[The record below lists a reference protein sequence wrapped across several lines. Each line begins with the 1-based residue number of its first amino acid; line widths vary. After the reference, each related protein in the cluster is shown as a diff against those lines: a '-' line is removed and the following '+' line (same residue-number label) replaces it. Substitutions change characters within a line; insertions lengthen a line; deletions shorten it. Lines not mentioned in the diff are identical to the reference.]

1 MKFPTNSLKLKNS
14 LIMIAV
20 MVPLIVGFL
29 AYDLNRQTSSMRR
42 AITERGII
50 LALTGAEMTGKILSD
65 ALEKGQLTEDQ
76 LFDTNYQP
84 IPNTSPQKYHTA
96 YDAYTDEHLKH
107 IQDAYLKDEIIVYA
121 VALDQ
126 NGYIPTHN
134 TISKIGYGEN
144 SSRSKRIF
152 NDPVGL
158 AAVRN
163 QELYLFQEYRRDTGE
178 LIWDIS
184 SPIYVNGRHW
194 GGFRVGFSI
203 EDTYAQIASLR
214 NQIIAGGAVLIAAM
228 ILLIL
233 YISSLVADPVK
244 RLELV
249 ARRIAQGDLTG
260 VDVCELKMSRDEVG
274 SLTRTFCNMVGKL
287 RELAEKS
294 LNSAAVVAGYTRELQ
309 DSIRKAVDKSGQAAA
324 RMSGLAEAMKK
335 MEEGAGAV
343 VSASDKTM
351 TSLARAGAA
360 SDKFLEQMDTSSA
373 VMTRA
378 GESVKELESYVD
390 KVGEILLFISL
401 IADQAS
407 LLAQKAVTEAAAGN
421 NAGGDNFSA
430 LAGEIQNRARD
441 AAAATRGI
449 TSLFEKAR
457 KHAAQATV
465 TLEKDRQVVL
475 EGYNAAR
482 EASQFLSDI
491 IADLKE
497 LINTVTEVT
506 ACAQLVTE
514 GIAGVNTAAEEQ
526 TELVEGF
533 TEAARML
540 EQGIS
545 EMQEALTSL
554 KI

>member
-1 MKFPTNSLKLKNS
+1 VKFPTNSLKLKNS

-335 MEEGAGAV
+335 W
-343 VSASDKTM
+343 
-351 TSLARAGAA
+351 R
-360 SDKFLEQMDTSSA
+360 
-373 VMTRA
+373 
-378 GESVKELESYVD
+378 
-390 KVGEILLFISL
+390 KVPERL
-401 IADQAS
+401 
-407 LLAQKAVTEAAAGN
+407 
-421 NAGGDNFSA
+421 
-430 LAGEIQNRARD
+430 
-441 AAAATRGI
+441 
-449 TSLFEKAR
+449 
-457 KHAAQATV
+457 
-465 TLEKDRQVVL
+465 
-475 EGYNAAR
+475 
-482 EASQFLSDI
+482 
-491 IADLKE
+491 
-497 LINTVTEVT
+497 
-506 ACAQLVTE
+506 
-514 GIAGVNTAAEEQ
+514 
-526 TELVEGF
+526 
-533 TEAARML
+533 
-540 EQGIS
+540 
-545 EMQEALTSL
+545 
-554 KI
+554 

>member
-1 MKFPTNSLKLKNS
+1 
-14 LIMIAV
+14 
-20 MVPLIVGFL
+20 
-29 AYDLNRQTSSMRR
+29 MRLLSC
-42 AITERGII
+42 RG
-50 LALTGAEMTGKILSD
+50 S
-65 ALEKGQLTEDQ
+65 
-76 LFDTNYQP
+76 
-84 IPNTSPQKYHTA
+84 
-96 YDAYTDEHLKH
+96 
-107 IQDAYLKDEIIVYA
+107 
-121 VALDQ
+121 DQ

-407 LLAQKAVTEAAAGN
+407 YCPEGCYWAAAGN
-421 NAGGDNFSA
+421 NAG
-430 LAGEIQNRARD
+430 R
-441 AAAATRGI
+441 
-449 TSLFEKAR
+449 
-457 KHAAQATV
+457 
-465 TLEKDRQVVL
+465 
-475 EGYNAAR
+475 
-482 EASQFLSDI
+482 
-491 IADLKE
+491 
-497 LINTVTEVT
+497 
-506 ACAQLVTE
+506 
-514 GIAGVNTAAEEQ
+514 
-526 TELVEGF
+526 
-533 TEAARML
+533 
-540 EQGIS
+540 
-545 EMQEALTSL
+545 
-554 KI
+554 

>member
-1 MKFPTNSLKLKNS
+1 VKIAMNSLKLKNS

-29 AYDLNRQTSSMRR
+29 AYDLNRQTSSMRK

-96 YDAYTDEHLKH
+96 YDAYTDEHLTH

-121 VALDQ
+121 VALDR

-163 QELYLFQEYRRDTGE
+163 QELYIFQEYRRDSGE
-178 LIWDIS
+178 LIWDIA

-203 EDTYAQIASLR
+203 EDTYAQIAFIR
-214 NQIIAGGAVLIAAM
+214 NQIIAGGAVLIVAM

-244 RLELV
+244 RLELA
-249 ARRIAQGDLTG
+249 ARRVAQGDLTG
-260 VDVCELKMSRDEVG
+260 VDECGLKMSRDEVG
-274 SLTRTFCNMVGKL
+274 SLTRTFCNMVGNL

-294 LNSAAVVAGYTRELQ
+294 LNSAAAVAGYTRELQ
-309 DSIRKAVDKSGQAAA
+309 DSIRKVVDKSGQVAA

-343 VSASDKTM
+343 VSASDRTM
-351 TSLARAGAA
+351 TSLARAEAA
-360 SDKFLEQMDTSSA
+360 SGKFLEQMETSSA

-421 NAGGDNFSA
+421 NAGGNNFSA

-457 KHAAQATV
+457 LHAAQATV

-482 EASQFLSDI
+482 EASLFLSDI
-491 IADLKE
+491 ITDLKE
-497 LINTVTEVT
+497 LVKRVTEVT
-506 ACAQLVTE
+506 ACTQLVTE
-514 GIAGVNTAAEEQ
+514 GIDGVNAAAGEQ

-540 EQGIS
+540 EQGIG
-545 EMQEALTSL
+545 EIQEALTSL

>member
-1 MKFPTNSLKLKNS
+1 MKFVLNSLKLKNS

-29 AYDLNRQTSSMRR
+29 AFDLNRQTGTMRK

-50 LALTGAEMTGKILSD
+50 LALTGAEMTGKILTD
-65 ALEKGQLTEDQ
+65 ALDKGQLTEEQ
-76 LFDTNYQP
+76 LFDTNYRP
-84 IPNTSPQKYHTA
+84 IPNTTPQKYHTA

-107 IQDAYLKDEIIVYA
+107 IQDAYLKDKIIVYA

-134 TISKIGYGEN
+134 TLSKIGYGEN
-144 SSRSKRIF
+144 SIRSKRIF

-158 AAVRN
+158 AAVQN

-214 NQIIAGGAVLIAAM
+214 NQVAAGGTVLIAVM

-233 YISSLVADPVK
+233 YISGLVADPVK
-244 RLELV
+244 RLEQV

-260 VDVCELKMSRDEVG
+260 MDVCELKMSRDEVG
-274 SLTRTFCNMVGKL
+274 SLTRTFCTMVEKL

-294 LNSAAVVAGYTRELQ
+294 INSASVVASYTRELQ
-309 DSIRKAVDKSGQAAA
+309 DSIKKAVDKSSQAAA
-324 RMSGLAEAMKK
+324 RMSGLAAAMNK
-335 MEEGAGAV
+335 MEEGANAV
-343 VSASDKTM
+343 VGASDKTVA
-351 TSLARAGAA
+351 SLAAAEAA
-360 SDKFLEQMDTSSA
+360 STNFLEQMETSSA
-373 VMTRA
+373 VVIRA

-407 LLAQKAVTEAAAGN
+407 LLAQKAVEEAAGN
-421 NAGGDNFSA
+421 NVGGEKFSS

-449 TSLFEKAR
+449 TSLFEKVR

-482 EASQFLSDI
+482 EASQSLSDI
-491 IADLKE
+491 ITDLKG
-497 LINTVTEVT
+497 LIDTVNEVT
-506 ACAQLVTE
+506 AYTQLVTE
-514 GIAGVNTAAEEQ
+514 GIAGVNTAAGEQ
-526 TELVEGF
+526 TSLVKGF
-533 TEAARML
+533 TEASRLL
-540 EQGIS
+540 EQGIG
-545 EMQEALTSL
+545 EMQETLTRL

>member
-1 MKFPTNSLKLKNS
+1 MKFVLTSLKLKNS

-29 AYDLNRQTSSMRR
+29 AFDLNRQTGTMRK

-50 LALTGAEMTGKILSD
+50 LALTGAEMTGKILTD
-65 ALEKGQLTEDQ
+65 ALDKGQLTEEQ

-84 IPNTSPQKYHTA
+84 IPNTTPQKYHTA

-107 IQDAYLKDEIIVYA
+107 IQDAYLKDKIIVYA

-134 TISKIGYGEN
+134 TLSKIGYGEN
-144 SSRSKRIF
+144 SIRSKRIF

-158 AAVRN
+158 AAVQN

-214 NQIIAGGAVLIAAM
+214 NQVAAGGVVLIVVM

-233 YISSLVADPVK
+233 YISGLITDPVK
-244 RLELV
+244 RLEQV
-249 ARRIAQGDLTG
+249 AKRVAQGDLTG
-260 VDVCELKMSRDEVG
+260 MDVCELKMSRDEVG
-274 SLTRTFCNMVGKL
+274 SLTRTFCNMMEKL
-287 RELAEKS
+287 RELVEKS
-294 LNSAAVVAGYTRELQ
+294 LSTASVVASYTRELQ
-309 DSIRKAVDKSGQAAA
+309 NSIKKAVDNSCQAAA

-335 MEEGAGAV
+335 MEEGAKAV
-343 VSASDKTM
+343 VGASDKTM
-351 TSLARAGAA
+351 NSLAAAEAA
-360 SDKFLEQMDTSSA
+360 SANFLEQMETSSA
-373 VMTRA
+373 VVTRA

-407 LLAQKAVTEAAAGN
+407 LLAQKAVEEAAVN
-421 NAGGDNFSA
+421 NARGDKFSS

-465 TLEKDRQVVL
+465 TLEKDREVVL
-475 EGYNAAR
+475 EGYNTAR
-482 EASQFLSDI
+482 EASQSLSDI
-491 IADLKE
+491 ISDLKE
-497 LINTVTEVT
+497 LINSVNEVT
-506 ACAQLVTE
+506 TYTQLVTE
-514 GIAGVNTAAEEQ
+514 GIAGVNTAAGEQ
-526 TELVEGF
+526 TELIKGF
-533 TEAARML
+533 TEAARLL
-540 EQGIS
+540 EQGIG
-545 EMQEALTSL
+545 EMQETLTTL